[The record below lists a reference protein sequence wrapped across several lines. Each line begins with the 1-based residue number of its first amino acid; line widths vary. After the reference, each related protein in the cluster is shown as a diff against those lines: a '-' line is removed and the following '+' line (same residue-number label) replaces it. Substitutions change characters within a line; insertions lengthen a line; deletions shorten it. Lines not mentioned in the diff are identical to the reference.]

1 MRKSTAS
8 QNRGVNLKFL
18 QHFVRDRDR
27 CTLRRP
33 KPPDAWKC
41 PATPSLCNNTDK
53 VEGATGCN
61 WSRQTFFESKRPWEI
76 STRVRA
82 RLSRAA
88 DLTLVSYD
96 LGRRRHCVENACSP
110 SAIRCKTSIGGEPCG
125 GQTAERSKTSH
136 TPWDLARAMQPLSWL
151 PGYIQSRKMIC
162 PFTPRSIYPS

>member
-61 WSRQTFFESKRPWEI
+61 WSRQTFFESKRPLGDQYE
-76 STRVRA
+76 SEGKA
-82 RLSRAA
+82 EQ
-88 DLTLVSYD
+88 
-96 LGRRRHCVENACSP
+96 GRRFD
-110 SAIRCKTSIGGEPCG
+110 IGF
-125 GQTAERSKTSH
+125 
-136 TPWDLARAMQPLSWL
+136 L
-151 PGYIQSRKMIC
+151 
-162 PFTPRSIYPS
+162 